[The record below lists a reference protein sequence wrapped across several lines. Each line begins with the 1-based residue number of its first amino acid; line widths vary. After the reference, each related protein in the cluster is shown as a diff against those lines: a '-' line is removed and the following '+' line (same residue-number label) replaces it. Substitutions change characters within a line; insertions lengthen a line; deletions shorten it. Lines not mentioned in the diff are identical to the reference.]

1 MIVRRSLL
9 SVALVVLSASSVLGD
24 WKDDYK
30 AGVKA
35 AQSENWRLVIEKM
48 TAAIAARPNENPRER
63 DYGAVFIKYHPYYYR
78 GVAHFNLK
86 NYKQAAEDLKKA
98 KGVGDVSLGAL
109 ETMLDRAETRLADA
123 GPPDNTTTTTTTIAT
138 TTNRDPDPLP
148 PPVDPAVR
156 SAAEQRIAAAQARR
170 TEAQREEAN
179 TFVAAD
185 YNGANAKLSEALGEQ
200 ANADSTADWRRV
212 DALADTA
219 ARLFDVAIQNAK
231 IVKDRRIIDPNKAAE
246 AALAQTRKSVREA
259 LEAYFDGNFR
269 QAESRLNALVTT
281 EQKSNAMLWAFLGA
295 ARYYSWYLNGAEN
308 ETERRSAETAF
319 REAKR
324 LRRSLVLDDDYFS
337 PKVRSF
343 YGKVQS

>member
-1 MIVRRSLL
+1 MIVRRSTLA
-9 SVALVVLSASSVLGD
+9 VALVLLGASSVLGD

-30 AGVKA
+30 AGIKA

-48 TAAIAARPNENPRER
+48 TAAIKAKPNENPRER
-63 DYGAVFIKYHPYYYR
+63 DYGAIFFKYHPYYYR

-86 NYKQAAEDLKKA
+86 NYEQAVEDLKKA
-98 KGVGDVSLGAL
+98 QGAGDVSLGAL
-109 ETMLDRAETRLADA
+109 ETLRDRAETRLADA
-123 GPPDNTTTTTTTIAT
+123 SRTPNNTTTTTIAT
-138 TTNRDPDPLP
+138 TTTRDPDPIP
-148 PPVDPAVR
+148 PAVDPAVR
-156 SAAEQRIAAAQARR
+156 SAAEQRIATAQARQ
-170 TEAQREEAN
+170 TEAQREEAG
-179 TFVAAD
+179 TYVAGD
-185 YNGANAKLSEALGEQ
+185 FNGANAKLTEALRER
-200 ANADSTADWRRV
+200 ATADSTADWRRV
-212 DALADTA
+212 DTLADAA
-219 ARLFDVAIQNAK
+219 ARLFDVAIQNA
-231 IVKDRRIIDPNKAAE
+231 RINKNRQIDDPNKAAE

-269 QAESRLNALVTT
+269 QAESRLNALVTN

-308 ETERRSAETAF
+308 ETERRSAEEAF
-319 REAKR
+319 RRAKR